1 MIYFICA
8 FYQEAVPFLDKF
20 KLKRQ
25 SDYVKYQ
32 VFSSD
37 EMILLITGTGMIS
50 SAIAATYL
58 FTMRNPTSSD
68 IMINYGVCGCSKKKI
83 PLGTTFLCNKLNDYC
98 TKRTYYPDILFRHPF
113 EEADITTYPTVQTT
127 LSDKM
132 SSLVDMEASS
142 LYQAAEPFFKPNQ
155 IFFVKTVSDYLSQ
168 QPIEKET
175 LQAII
180 NRSSELIISWIT
192 CIHNATKEEFA
203 ATYSWNENAT
213 RLMSNLMLSVTMEH
227 QFKQLLHFYS
237 LQHTDI
243 DEVVAQM
250 EIESRNCKSKREGKQ
265 YFEQFR
271 SQLIQ

>member
-8 FYQEAVPFLDKF
+8 FYQEAAPFLDKF
-20 KLKRQ
+20 KLKRR
-25 SDYVKYQ
+25 SDFVKYQ

-68 IMINYGVCGCSKKKI
+68 IMINYGVCGCTNPEI
-83 PLGTTFLCNKLNDYC
+83 PLGTTFLCNKLTDFC

-113 EEADITTYPTVQTT
+113 KETDISTYPTVQTT
-127 LSDKM
+127 LADKI
-132 SSLVDMEASS
+132 SCLVDMESSS
-142 LYQAAEPFFKPNQ
+142 LYQAAEPFFQTNQ
-155 IFFVKTVSDYLSQ
+155 MFFLKTVSDYLTQ
-168 QPIEKET
+168 QPIEKES
-175 LQAII
+175 LQTII

-192 CIHNATKEEFA
+192 CIHNATKEELA
-203 ATYSWNENAT
+203 ATYSWNGNVT
-213 RLMSNLMLSVTMEH
+213 QIMSNLMLSVTMQH
-227 QFKQLLHFYS
+227 QLKQLLHFYS

-243 DEVVAQM
+243 DDVVAQM
-250 EIESRNCKSKREGKQ
+250 EIQSRNCKSKREGKK

-271 SQLIQ
+271 TQLIQ